1 MTDTLAPA
9 EEYLRELMSH
19 VPQQARQ
26 TQAAHMPL
34 PAPLQRQMP
43 IEPAGRGMPGPM
55 IGAYLVS
62 GISGAL
68 TIALIAVLYAR
79 RDK

>member
-1 MTDTLAPA
+1 MADTLAPA
-9 EEYLRELMSH
+9 EEYLRELISH

-26 TQAAHMPL
+26 TQAPL
-34 PAPLQRQMP
+34 PAPLQRHMTDSGGG
-43 IEPAGRGMPGPM
+43 IPGPM

-68 TIALIAVLYAR
+68 TIALMAILYAR